1 MKTSQA
7 GLDLIKRFE
16 GFKAAPYL
24 CPAHKPTIGYGS
36 CFYADGR
43 AVSLDDAPIT
53 EAQAQKLLADTLGQY
68 EAAVSKAVKVPIG
81 QLMFDAL
88 VSFAYNAGAANMAS
102 STLIRKLNAGD
113 INGAANEF
121 DRWVYG
127 GGVRLVGLT
136 KRRAAEKALFLS

>member
-24 CPAHKPTIGYGS
+24 CPANKPTIGYGS

-68 EAAVSKAVKVPIG
+68 ERAVTKAAKVPIS
-81 QLMFDAL
+81 QCMFDAL
-88 VSFAYNAGAANMAS
+88 VSFAYNVGAANMAS
-102 STLIRKLNAGD
+102 STLMRKLNAGD
-113 INGAANEF
+113 IKGAAAEF

-127 GGVRLVGLT
+127 GGVRLAGLT
-136 KRRAAEKALFLS
+136 KRRDAEQSLFLS